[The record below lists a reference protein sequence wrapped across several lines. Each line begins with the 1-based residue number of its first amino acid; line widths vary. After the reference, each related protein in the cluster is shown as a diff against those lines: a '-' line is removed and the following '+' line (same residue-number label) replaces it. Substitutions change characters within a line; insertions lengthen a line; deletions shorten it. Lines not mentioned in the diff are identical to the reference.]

1 MRSSESW
8 LLEHNRKV
16 TVMNFEMPFPL
27 HYPNDNCFYHL
38 VKRKIFLPTLGV
50 YKLTFKVLIDL
61 LIDKE

>member
-1 MRSSESW
+1 
-8 LLEHNRKV
+8 
-16 TVMNFEMPFPL
+16 MNFEMPFPL

-38 VKRKIFLPTLGV
+38 VKRKIFLPTLWV